1 MELRSLSILVFA
13 AVLGSVPLF
22 ARPLPQNGKGDSSP
36 RTVRVGGD
44 IKPPVKVRGSAPV
57 YPTIAKQTRVQGVV
71 ILEAT
76 IGTEGKVKD
85 VKVVRSS
92 KVFDDAAVSAVR
104 TWEYKPTMVD
114 GQPVQVIVTIPVN
127 FTLEN

>member
-1 MELRSLSILVFA
+1 MRCL
-13 AVLGSVPLF
+13 AVLLIAASLASGPLS
-22 ARPLPQNGKGDSSP
+22 ATPTPQAGGKTDSSP

-44 IKPPVKVRGSAPV
+44 IKPPAKVRGSAPI
-57 YPTIAKQTRVQGVV
+57 YPPVAKQARAQGVV

-85 VKVVRSS
+85 VKVVRSA
-92 KVFDDAAVSAVR
+92 KLFDDAAIAAVR

-114 GQPVQVIVTIPVN
+114 GQPVQVILTIPVN

>member
-1 MELRSLSILVFA
+1 M
-13 AVLGSVPLF
+13 
-22 ARPLPQNGKGDSSP
+22 
-36 RTVRVGGD
+36 GGD
-44 IKPPVKVRGSAPV
+44 IKPPAKVRGSAPI
-57 YPTIAKQTRVQGVV
+57 YPPVAKQARAQGVV

-85 VKVVRSS
+85 VKVVRSA
-92 KVFDDAAVSAVR
+92 KLFDDAAIAAVR

-114 GQPVQVIVTIPVN
+114 GQPVQVILTIPVN